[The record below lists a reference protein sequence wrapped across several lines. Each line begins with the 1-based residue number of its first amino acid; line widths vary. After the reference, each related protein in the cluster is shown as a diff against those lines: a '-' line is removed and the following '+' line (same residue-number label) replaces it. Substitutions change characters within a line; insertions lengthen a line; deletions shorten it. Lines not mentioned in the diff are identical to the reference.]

1 MKVSQGFARV
11 RDGTPIGYSVHG
23 DAAASRAAVLVHS
36 LAMDRHFW
44 DPVADRL
51 ASQGAV
57 LVYDCRG
64 HGASGAGGKSYS
76 VAQFADDLADLMSE
90 LRWEKALV
98 AGASMGGCVALS
110 FAERHPQRTV
120 ALGLIDTTA
129 WYGEEAPAQWEERA
143 RKALEGRLDSLV
155 DFQVTRWFSDA
166 FRAAQPQLVAAAV
179 AVFLRNDPQ
188 SYAASCRMLGAADL
202 RRALGAPQVGSAEH
216 TTACGIR
223 LRVVSQ
229 EHRDSRR
236 DQLRLRC
243 AKGVAEP
250 ARNLEVDERVEAAF
264 ERLAR
269 ALFPL
274 GRRFLAVP
282 SGGVDQPERYGALR
296 MALRKRERHA
306 ASHRR
311 AGDERLFPSQLAHEI
326 GEVVG
331 ELRHRIGLAARAR
344 GAVPAAVVDEHRALR
359 GEPVGDRVPEM
370 AVHCERVHQ
379 YRGARSRRIAV
390 HAVADGSAVAHARE
404 ALRDFHPRANLAHTS
419 RTPSRRHSTLD
430 PMIDASDP
438 RSFRVEERLR
448 DGSPL

>member
-57 LVYDCRG
+57 LVCDCRG

-155 DFQVTRWFSDA
+155 DFQITRWFSDA

-202 RRALGAPQVGSAEH
+202 RRALGAIRVPTAVLVGEEDYATPVAMAQALHE
-216 TTACGIR
+216 GIHG
-223 LRVVSQ
+223 ST
-229 EHRDSRR
+229 
-236 DQLRLRC
+236 
-243 AKGVAEP
+243 
-250 ARNLEVDERVEAAF
+250 
-264 ERLAR
+264 
-269 ALFPL
+269 
-274 GRRFLAVP
+274 LAV
-282 SGGVDQPERYGALR
+282 L
-296 MALRKRERHA
+296 K
-306 ASHRR
+306 
-311 AGDERLFPSQLAHEI
+311 
-326 GEVVG
+326 
-331 ELRHRIGLAARAR
+331 RAR
-344 GAVPAAVVDEHRALR
+344 HLTPLEKPDEIAAELGKLLKMNPGA
-359 GEPVGDRVPEM
+359 
-370 AVHCERVHQ
+370 
-379 YRGARSRRIAV
+379 
-390 HAVADGSAVAHARE
+390 
-404 ALRDFHPRANLAHTS
+404 
-419 RTPSRRHSTLD
+419 
-430 PMIDASDP
+430 
-438 RSFRVEERLR
+438 
-448 DGSPL
+448 